1 MNAAVHFTGFD
12 YIVVAIM
19 VFSCVFAF
27 VRGLVREI
35 LSLVAWIGAG
45 IVTIHYFPSAME
57 DLQQHFRSPAVAAAI
72 AGVGIYLLALI
83 GFGLFN
89 MIIVKSFKSGS
100 ESGMLDNMLGLL
112 FGAARGALMVSLGFF
127 LVTAAMP
134 EREYPDWLTQSITRP
149 YLAKGAAM
157 LARVAPDALRDIAT
171 LEQRTEGNAQ
181 PENNTPQANNP
192 ATNINANDSAVNNNP
207 VNANG
212 DENTG
217 YTRSST
223 QQLDRLIQST
233 GSQ

>member
-1 MNAAVHFTGFD
+1 MNGAIHFTAFD
-12 YIVVAIM
+12 YIIVAIM

-45 IVTIHYFPSAME
+45 IVTICYFPGALVDM
-57 DLQQHFRSPAVAAAI
+57 QQHFKSPAVAAGI
-72 AGVGIYLLALI
+72 AGIGIFLLALI

-89 MIIVKSFKSGS
+89 MIIVKSFKSS
-100 ESGMLDNMLGLL
+100 DSGMLDNMLGLL

-127 LVTAAMP
+127 LLTAAMP
-134 EREYPDWLTQSITRP
+134 EREYPDWLTQAVTRP

-157 LARVAPDALRDIAT
+157 LATVAPDALRDIAT
-171 LEQRTEGNAQ
+171 LEQKAEGRP
-181 PENNTPQANNP
+181 PENTPPPVP
-192 ATNINANDSAVNNNP
+192 AASDTSNP
-207 VNANG
+207 VNARG